1 MKLNRVIA
9 VALSAAVLAMTF
21 LLAGCS
27 GEKNIELNQ
36 KTDGTSSIVLVN
48 GTDQAVSSVA
58 IKAVTDAE
66 FGKNL
71 LADGAAWDAKK
82 KAQLFYNDAVDV
94 AITLGDTVYT
104 LHGMN
109 LANVKEATLAIEGDL
124 AYLTYKADGKDAST
138 LEDEKAWTA
147 SEEAR
152 IAAEEAARIAA
163 EEEAARQAE
172 EESAAEAAQQT
183 YSYSGGGSSSGNG
196 GGSSAPAQ
204 SQESCI
210 DTSQLVF
217 RK

>member
-138 LEDEKAWTA
+138 LEDEKAWK
-147 SEEAR
+147 
-152 IAAEEAARIAA
+152 AAEDARIAA

-172 EESAAEAAQQT
+172 EEAAAEAAQQT